1 MIARS
6 GSPEEE
12 GRIME
17 NQPDGAAPPLHPFR
31 EAVDTPSAN
40 PQLSVIDRGGRV
52 PPTTGAAA
60 FRY

>member
-1 MIARS
+1 
-6 GSPEEE
+6 
-12 GRIME
+12 ME
-17 NQPDGAAPPLHPFR
+17 NRPDGAGPPLR
-31 EAVDTPSAN
+31 LLGEAVDTPSAN